1 MLLKDFKVA
10 SMTDAITAIQNG
22 AQRISLHNHNLTPSR
37 GMIAEITKYAH
48 EHRVSVNVI
57 INQTFDS
64 DNKLTDSDIKILET
78 DIFECQALGV
88 DSVEFSCFTNDSFD
102 EDAATQL
109 LAACGGMA
117 CNLGTLNQIIS
128 NNVMQRAFEW
138 SNDNYLERIYVDNI
152 DQFEL
157 ASKYFA
163 TEQIVLATTADSNL
177 NNNNIKQIRL

>member
-1 MLLKDFKVA
+1 
-10 SMTDAITAIQNG
+10 
-22 AQRISLHNHNLTPSR
+22 
-37 GMIAEITKYAH
+37 MIAEITKYAH

-57 INQTFDS
+57 INQSFDTN
-64 DNKLTDSDIKILET
+64 NKLTDSDIKILET

-117 CNLGTLNQIIS
+117 CNLGILNQDIPTKVLERS
-128 NNVMQRAFEW
+128 FEW
-138 SNDNYLERIYVDNI
+138 ANDNYLDRIYVDNV

-163 TEQIVLATTADSNL
+163 TEQIVLSTTKDSNL
-177 NNNNIKQIRL
+177 NNNSIKQIRL